1 MNLYRV
7 IIGLSYQQ
15 IGRLSWVMF
24 LNPICILPTLRA
36 TQRTMLICNKNYG
49 KEHHGNGVANAY
61 RHALW
66 NMLLCYQVFIR
77 TKNKEK
83 AIKWA
88 KTITDLYEKIAP
100 NAPIE
105 NAMDLHNN
113 NIGRMLFKAITKY
126 TEEEVLVV
134 LKNKVES
141 AIEVTSIATMK
152 NHENQLVYLV

>member
-15 IGRLSWVMF
+15 IGRLSWVML

-36 TQRTMLICNKNYG
+36 TQSTMLICNKNYG

-141 AIEVTSIATMK
+141 AIEVTSIVTMK